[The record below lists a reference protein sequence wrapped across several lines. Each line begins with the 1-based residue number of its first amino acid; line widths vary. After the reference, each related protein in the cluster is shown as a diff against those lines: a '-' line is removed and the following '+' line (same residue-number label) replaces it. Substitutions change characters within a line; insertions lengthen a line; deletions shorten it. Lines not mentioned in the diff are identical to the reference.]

1 MMRLHKKL
9 REAADFVQNGMM
21 RVIAVGFRVTV
32 GP

>member
-9 REAADFVQNGMM
+9 GEKADFVQNGLT
-21 RVIAVGFRVTV
+21 RVMAVGFRMTV